1 MTEPGLW
8 NPLICNC
15 GSHYLFLASAII
27 IHAMLGG
34 HGGGSVQRSSIEGHA
49 FHVGNVAGEVAQAG
63 AVCLVW
69 VPPVLEKLLKER
81 GLAAF
86 WED

>member
-8 NPLICNC
+8 NLSLWNL
-15 GSHYLFLASAII
+15 GSRYLFLASAVI
-27 IHAMLGG
+27 IHAVLGG
-34 HGGGSVQRSSIEGHA
+34 HGRGGVQRSSIERHA
-49 FHVGNVAGEVAQAG
+49 LHVGNVAGEVAQAG
-63 AVCLVW
+63 AVCLVL
-69 VPPVLEKLLKER
+69 VPPVLEELLKER